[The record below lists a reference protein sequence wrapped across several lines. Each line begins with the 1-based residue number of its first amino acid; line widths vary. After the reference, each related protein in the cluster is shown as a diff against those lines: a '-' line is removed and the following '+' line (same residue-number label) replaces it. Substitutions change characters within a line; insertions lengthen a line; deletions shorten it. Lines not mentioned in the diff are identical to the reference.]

1 KFPTEKLDYLLKNRF
16 SVIEFEYGNPVS
28 RNDLLD
34 LLNFAEKN
42 NNISFE
48 MFVITNNMVENEYS
62 NKMIK
67 YNNGHLDILNEC
79 NSKDNLYLPKE
90 YSKASVV
97 ILFTCDINHTI
108 QKLNITYEQI
118 LQEIGTI
125 SQLLWLKAIDKN
137 MFGSVFAGTLQKEL
151 KQLVDIDYITKHQI
165 FALGLSTKRR

>member
-1 KFPTEKLDYLLKNRF
+1 MTNIIDKSIENYVNNKNNITQNYNLSKFPTEKLDYLLKNRF

-79 NSKDNLYLPKE
+79 NSKDNLYLQKE

-118 LQEIGTI
+118 L
-125 SQLLWLKAIDKN
+125 
-137 MFGSVFAGTLQKEL
+137 
-151 KQLVDIDYITKHQI
+151 
-165 FALGLSTKRR
+165 